1 MWIQS
6 LSVGMQIARE
16 RGMSGSSMA
25 NASITGEQDRAN
37 SEIKLRGPQ
46 RRSDLLCRII
56 EGETVILNR
65 KTGVLHRLNPT
76 ASFIWECCDG
86 TLGVDD
92 IIARLASAYDVDLM
106 IGQKDVSETLLK
118 FESLNLLMR

>member
-1 MWIQS
+1 
-6 LSVGMQIARE
+6 
-16 RGMSGSSMA
+16 MSGSSMA
-25 NASITGEQDRAN
+25 TTSITGKQDRAN

-46 RRSDLLCRII
+46 HRSDLLCRII

-65 KTGVLHRLNPT
+65 KTGMLHRLNPT

-106 IGQKDVSETLLK
+106 TGQKDVSETLLK
-118 FESLNLLMR
+118 LESLNLLMR